1 MAIFRQ
7 NIQPVKSSGGV
18 KLRQDDL
25 VIYQEQ
31 IDDIERTLR
40 RLIKDAQAKCVLLV
54 DKDGHLI
61 TRQGFT
67 QSLDT
72 TALAALLAGS
82 FASTQEIAR
91 LVGEPEFSVLFHQG
105 KKDHIHIT
113 LVGERSILA
122 VIFDD
127 RTTIGMVRLYAKEI
141 AEDLNQI
148 LSSEKQEESQSKNE
162 PGKEVDTEFSSTV
175 ETRLDDIFSDKY

>member
-1 MAIFRQ
+1 MKQ
-7 NIQPVKSSGGV
+7 E
-18 KLRQDDL
+18 DL
-25 VIYQEQ
+25 VIHEEQ
-31 IDDIERTLR
+31 IEDIERTLR

-82 FASTQEIAR
+82 FASTREIAR

-113 LVGERSILA
+113 LVGERTILA

-127 RTTIGMVRLYAKEI
+127 RTTIGMVRLYAKEVS
-141 AEDLNQI
+141 ENLSQI
-148 LSSEKQEESQSKNE
+148 LSSDNQEEGESKSKSE
-162 PGKEVDTEFSSTV
+162 TEADKEFAASV

>member
-1 MAIFRQ
+1 LGQ
-7 NIQPVKSSGGV
+7 EY
-18 KLRQDDL
+18 L
-25 VIYQEQ
+25 VIYEKE
-31 IDDIERTLR
+31 IEEIERALNQ
-40 RLIKDAQAKCVLLV
+40 LVKNSQAKCALLV

-67 QSLDT
+67 HSLDT

-82 FASTQEIAR
+82 FASTKEIAR

-105 KKDHIHIT
+105 KKDHIHVC

-127 RTTIGMVRLYAKEI
+127 RTTIGLVRLYAKETSEKL
-141 AEDLNQI
+141 AVF
-148 LSSEKQEESQSKNE
+148 LSSATQEKRGEKTKLQSDFSASLESK
-162 PGKEVDTEFSSTV
+162 
-175 ETRLDDIFSDKY
+175 LDDIFSE

>member
-1 MAIFRQ
+1 L
-7 NIQPVKSSGGV
+7 K
-18 KLRQDDL
+18 QDDL
-25 VIYQEQ
+25 VIYEEQ
-31 IDDIERTLR
+31 IEQIEKTLR

-67 QSLDT
+67 QTLDT

-82 FASTQEIAR
+82 YASTREIAR

-105 KKDHIHIT
+105 KKDHIHIS
-113 LVGERSILA
+113 LVGERTILA

-127 RTTIGMVRLYAKEI
+127 RTTIGMVRLYAKEVS
-141 AEDLNQI
+141 ENLNQI
-148 LSSEKQEESQSKNE
+148 LCSGKSEDQTTGS
-162 PGKEVDTEFSSTV
+162 GKRSELDQEFSASV
-175 ETRLDDIFSDKY
+175 ETRLDDIFSDKS